1 MACISHLLKNKT
13 SLDKNCEKFLSSPC
27 FSQSFA
33 LPQLR
38 TTFMNATLPLAIW
51 LSEQA
56 NPAATR
62 LTCLVNDLEQQN
74 KANIFI
80 SCLFPKR
87 FLTLLCILIGR

>member
-1 MACISHLLKNKT
+1 
-13 SLDKNCEKFLSSPC
+13 
-27 FSQSFA
+27 
-33 LPQLR
+33 
-38 TTFMNATLPLAIW
+38 MNATLPLAIW